1 VLAISGN
8 NFKYFAFSTDNKL
21 SKKKR
26 RIAIPQKNKIRA
38 ELQKEIGSICP
49 FCPNEDVGVFQI
61 HHIDE
66 DPSNNK
72 FINLLLLCPTC
83 HSKIT
88 KEDISK
94 QDVIDKKLNLR
105 NRESKVQFIS
115 VSIDEENCG
124 WIPIRGAKNA
134 FKAEKLKSLFP
145 VFNFSLINNSNKTL
159 LLTSVRI
166 KTKRLPID
174 LSGPHIP
181 LPNILRPSISYK
193 IKMPLEGK
201 TEETILKDE
210 LEVPNTR
217 AFKFKIELYDE
228 SMESFNPQFGKFAL
242 FFEFGFNNDF
252 YSEIPMILLNSSEY
266 YEELKYY
273 GLA

>member
-1 VLAISGN
+1 MKKRKLRTPIPQ
-8 NFKYFAFSTDNKL
+8 L
-21 SKKKR
+21 SKVK
-26 RIAIPQKNKIRA
+26 A
-38 ELQKEIGSICP
+38 ELQKEIDSVCP
-49 FCPNEDVGVFQI
+49 FCDNNDVGHFQI

-66 DPSNNK
+66 DPSNNQP
-72 FINLLLLCPTC
+72 INLLLLCPTC

-94 QDVIDKKLNLR
+94 QDVMDKKLNLR

-124 WIPIRGAKNA
+124 WIPISGAKNA
-134 FKAEKLKSLFP
+134 FKAEKLRSLFP

-166 KTKRLPID
+166 KTKRLPIG
-174 LSGPHIP
+174 LSGPHNP
-181 LPNILRPSISYK
+181 LPNILRPSITYN

-201 TEETILKDE
+201 TGETILKDE
-210 LEVPNTR
+210 LEVPTAR

-228 SMESFNPQFGKFAL
+228 SMETFNPQFGKFAL
-242 FFEFGFNNDF
+242 FFEFGFNNEF

-266 YEELKYY
+266 YEELKHY